1 MEIVPSTSGNPVQKT
16 VVVHLHYQHLWGEIA
31 EAIKRISPDRLYV
44 TTTGTLDSITRIQ
57 MQFPRAEIF
66 KVENRGRDIYPL
78 VLLSNLGK
86 FDDDSIVWKLHSK
99 KSVHTLR
106 GNSWR
111 RELFEAI
118 CGSETRVDLVAMILR
133 AGEISMVG
141 ADKYLNI
148 LSEDNLAD
156 HRERFMTW
164 NGLLGGSR
172 SLSGIPY
179 FAGTIFA
186 CKSQV
191 LSDLKR
197 LQLKESDFFLEN
209 HEKDLFG
216 KSFAISLYVL
226 NMFRRISFLS
236 RIRAK
241 LDIRTRPASKKTY
254 ALEAFIGQLALNYGE
269 VKGIDELLSEKP
281 DA

>member
-1 MEIVPSTSGNPVQKT
+1 MEIVPSSSGNPVKKT
-16 VVVHLHYQHLWGEIA
+16 VVVHLHYQDLWGEIA
-31 EAIKRISPDRLYV
+31 EAIKRISPDKLYV
-44 TTTGTLDSITRIQ
+44 TTTGTLDSIARIQ
-57 MQFPRAEIF
+57 TQFPLAEIF

-86 FDDDSIVWKLHSK
+86 FDDESIVWKLHSK

-106 GNSWR
+106 GSTWR
-111 RELFEAI
+111 RELIEVI
-118 CGSETRVDLVAMILR
+118 CGTETRVDLVTMILR

-141 ADKYLNI
+141 ADKYLNV
-148 LSEDNLAD
+148 LSEDNLVD
-156 HRERFMTW
+156 HRELFTTW
-164 NGLLGGSR
+164 NRLLGGSR
-172 SLSGIPY
+172 SLSAMPY

-197 LQLKESDFFLEN
+197 LQLKELDFFLEN

-216 KSFAISLYVL
+216 KSFAISLYIL

-236 RIRAK
+236 RVRAR
-241 LDIRTRPASKKTY
+241 LDNRTRPASKKTY
-254 ALEAFIGQLALNYGE
+254 AMESFIGHLALNYGE
-269 VKGIDELLSEKP
+269 VKGIEELLSEKL